1 MLPNLH
7 RQNPHNPC
15 NVELLP
21 ILPMPEGDMKHSR
34 SQALRLL
41 TAARDRIAP
50 LRGTSA
56 NSPRFQHWNEEA
68 LKLIRELFP
77 DGSSFERDY
86 RALSFGLL
94 FDPHH
99 KAGSHMA
106 EDTYQESLDK
116 AESILTDLLT
126 ALGAPDATPAG
137 VRLAADPA
145 EAAGPSTTVVV
156 LHGPGESLLHR
167 MTPVITQAECNRIAV
182 PAWPADP
189 DVLRR
194 ELGAHPRPRLT
205 LVAVADEDLIPPA
218 QGTTNSPE
226 VPDSVE
232 QAVSAA
238 VDVYGAEAVRVAVQ
252 SKISLKPE
260 QFQVPMLRI
269 DPRGQWRAGLS
280 KLLKASSGV

>member
-1 MLPNLH
+1 MR
-7 RQNPHNPC
+7 RQNLRDPC
-15 NVELLP
+15 NLWLLS
-21 ILPMPEGDMKHSR
+21 ILPMRERGMKHTR
-34 SQALRLL
+34 TQALRLL

-77 DGSSFERDY
+77 DGSSYERDY

-99 KAGSHMA
+99 KAGSPMA

-116 AESILTDLLT
+116 AERILTDLLT
-126 ALGAPDATPAG
+126 ALGAPGAAPDG
-137 VRLAADPA
+137 VRLAADPT
-145 EAAGPSTTVVV
+145 EAAGPSTAVVV
-156 LHGPGESLLHR
+156 LHGPDESLLHR

-189 DVLRR
+189 DVLQR
-194 ELGAHPRPRLT
+194 ELGAHLRPRLT
-205 LVAVADEDLIPPA
+205 LVAVADADLILPA
-218 QGTTNSPE
+218 QGTTDTPE

-238 VDVYGAEAVRVAVQ
+238 VAVHGAEAVRVAVQ
-252 SKISLKPE
+252 SKIPLKPE

-269 DPRGQWRAGLS
+269 DPRGQWRAELA
-280 KLLKASSGV
+280 KLLKVSPGV